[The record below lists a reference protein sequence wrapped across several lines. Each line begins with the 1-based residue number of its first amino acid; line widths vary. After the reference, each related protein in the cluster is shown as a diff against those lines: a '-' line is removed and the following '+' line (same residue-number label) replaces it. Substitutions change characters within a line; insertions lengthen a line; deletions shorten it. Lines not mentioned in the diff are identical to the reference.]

1 MHRLLLAD
9 GYGMTDQREDQDAL
23 RHLHE
28 SDEGVVAA
36 SAARILA
43 KADRVVSEIRVEA
56 ERAAAEVRGAVAS
69 GLGAVAEPDRA
80 TQDLRLEVEAE
91 RRDDRAAMADLS
103 SDLES
108 VHAELGP
115 IKSGVIGLQNHSL
128 RQTGVAALILAVLVA
143 IAWKVI
149 AG

>member
-1 MHRLLLAD
+1 MRGA
-9 GYGMTDQREDQDAL
+9 
-23 RHLHE
+23 
-28 SDEGVVAA
+28 
-36 SAARILA
+36 
-43 KADRVVSEIRVEA
+43 
-56 ERAAAEVRGAVAS
+56 AAAEPGAA
-69 GLGAVAEPDRA
+69 AEPDRA
-80 TQDLRLEVEAE
+80 TGDLRAEVEAE
-91 RRDDRAAMADLS
+91 RQDDRAAMADLS

>member
-1 MHRLLLAD
+1 M
-9 GYGMTDQREDQDAL
+9 
-23 RHLHE
+23 
-28 SDEGVVAA
+28 
-36 SAARILA
+36 
-43 KADRVVSEIRVEA
+43 
-56 ERAAAEVRGAVAS
+56 RGAVAS

-91 RRDDRAAMADLS
+91 RRDDRAEVADLS